1 MIEQALA
8 FVENLA
14 LVSALRNSTLVYPLV
29 NAGHIF
35 GVALLVGGIVP
46 LDLRLLGLW
55 RHYPVMMFVDVLRV
69 TSALGL
75 GLAVVCGALLFATAA
90 ADYAGS
96 VLFRVKM
103 VLILLGVSNA
113 LILGRVL
120 KRQGVRSLPMNA
132 CMPLSLRAGALL
144 SLVVW
149 VSVLLLGRLLGYF
162 GA

>member
-1 MIEQALA
+1 MIEQALVSVEDLA
-8 FVENLA
+8 FVA
-14 LVSALRNSTLVYPLV
+14 ALRNSTYMYPLV

-35 GVALLVGGIVP
+35 GVSMLVGGIVP

-69 TSALGL
+69 TSAMGL

-90 ADYAGS
+90 VDYAGS
-96 VLFRVKM
+96 LLFQGKIALV
-103 VLILLGVSNA
+103 VLGVSNA

-120 KRQGVRSLPMNA
+120 KRLGIRSLPMKSR
-132 CMPLSLRAGALL
+132 MPPFLRAGAAL

-149 VSVLLLGRLLGYF
+149 ISVLILGRLLGYF
-162 GA
+162 

>member
-1 MIEQALA
+1 MVEQALV

-14 LVSALRNSTLVYPLV
+14 FVSALRNSTLAYPLI

-75 GLAVVCGALLFATAA
+75 GLAVVCGVLLFATAA
-90 ADYAGS
+90 PDYAGS
-96 VLFRVKM
+96 TWFRVKM
-103 VLILLGVSNA
+103 ALVLLGVLNA
-113 LILGRVL
+113 LTLGQVL
-120 KRQGVRSLPMNA
+120 KRRDIQNLPMGA
-132 CMPLSLRAGALL
+132 PMPLPVRAGALA
-144 SLVVW
+144 SLLVW
-149 VSVLLLGRLLGYF
+149 MSALILGRLLGYF
-162 GA
+162 

>member
-1 MIEQALA
+1 MIEQVLV

-14 LVSALRNSTLVYPLV
+14 FVSALRNSTLVYPLV
-29 NAGHIF
+29 NAGHIL

-103 VLILLGVSNA
+103 VLVLLGVSNA

-120 KRQGVRSLPMNA
+120 KRQDIRNLPMNA
-132 CMPLSLRAGALL
+132 CMPFSLRAGALL

-149 VSVLLLGRLLGYF
+149 VSALILGRLLGYF
-162 GA
+162 

>member
-1 MIEQALA
+1 MIEQALV
-8 FVENLA
+8 FVEDLA
-14 LVSALRNSTLVYPLV
+14 FISALRNSTLVYPLV

-46 LDLRLLGLW
+46 LDLRLLGFW

-96 VLFRVKM
+96 VLFQVKM
-103 VLILLGVSNA
+103 VFVLLGVSNA

-120 KRQGVRSLPMNA
+120 KRQDIRSLPMDA
-132 CMPLSLRAGALL
+132 RMPLALRAGALS

-149 VSVLLLGRLLGYF
+149 VSALVLGRLLGYF
-162 GA
+162 

>member
-1 MIEQALA
+1 MIEQALV

-14 LVSALRNSTLVYPLV
+14 FVSALRNSTFMYPLV

-55 RHYPVMMFVDVLRV
+55 RHYPVMVFVDVLRV
-69 TSALGL
+69 TAALGL
-75 GLAVVCGALLFATAA
+75 AMAVVCGALLFATAA
-90 ADYAGS
+90 SDYAGS
-96 VLFRVKM
+96 QLFQAKM
-103 VLILLGVSNA
+103 VLVLLGVANA

-120 KRQGVRSLPMNA
+120 RRLDIRSLPMTA
-132 CMPLSLRAGALL
+132 VMPVSLRGGALL

-149 VSVLLLGRLLGYF
+149 VGVLVLGRLLGYF
-162 GA
+162 

>member
-1 MIEQALA
+1 MIEHTLA
-8 FVENLA
+8 SVENLA
-14 LVSALRNSTLVYPLV
+14 FVSALRNSTFMYPLV

-35 GVALLVGGIVP
+35 GIALLVGGIVP

-55 RHYPVMMFVDVLRV
+55 RNYPVMMFVDVLRI
-69 TSALGL
+69 TSAIGL

-103 VLILLGVSNA
+103 VLVLLGVSNA

-120 KRQGVRSLPMNA
+120 KRQDIRSFPMKA
-132 CMPLSLRAGALL
+132 RMPLTLRAGALL
-144 SLVVW
+144 SLIIW
-149 VSVLLLGRLLGYF
+149 VSALIFGRLLGYF
-162 GA
+162 

>member
-1 MIEQALA
+1 MIEQALV
-8 FVENLA
+8 FVEDLA
-14 LVSALRNSTLVYPLV
+14 FVSALRHSTLVYPLV

-55 RHYPVMMFVDVLRV
+55 RHYPVMVFVGVLRT

-90 ADYAGS
+90 SDYAGS

-103 VLILLGVSNA
+103 VVVLLGLANA

-120 KRQGVRSLPMNA
+120 KRRDIRSLPMDA
-132 CMPLSLRAGALL
+132 RMPLPVRAGALL
-144 SLVVW
+144 SLVFW
-149 VSVLLLGRLLGYF
+149 VSALIFGRLLGYF
-162 GA
+162 

>member
-1 MIEQALA
+1 MIEQALV

>member
-1 MIEQALA
+1 MIEPALV

-14 LVSALRNSTLVYPLV
+14 FVSALRNSTLAYPLV
-29 NAGHIF
+29 NAGHIL

-55 RHYPVMMFVDVLRV
+55 RRYPVMVFVDVLRM

-75 GLAVVCGALLFATAA
+75 GLAIVCGALLFATAA

-96 VLFRVKM
+96 MLFRVKI
-103 VLILLGVSNA
+103 VVVLLGVLNA
-113 LILGRVL
+113 LILAWVL
-120 KRQGVRSLPMNA
+120 KHRDIPSLPMDA
-132 CMPLSLRAGALL
+132 SMPLSLRAGALM

-149 VSVLLLGRLLGYF
+149 VSALILGRLLGYF
-162 GA
+162 